1 MSEKLQRALYALIG
15 ASAVYAL
22 ARFVPLPWNGPAAAL
37 LALAALWLGRARVRK
52 AAVDGNYISLLG
64 EIGDGNLTVSPEELA
79 AGNPRAAT
87 AAAQMIFGLR
97 RMVASIRGL
106 GHGLD
111 SATARLETSAAAML
125 SDARAQSKS
134 VSAASE
140 SLNDLESSAAMVQT
154 GVTELTRAGD
164 RNAAAVIEMQSS
176 IEEVSAGI
184 GELVD
189 TVAKTNELSKVA
201 TTSAAQVARSAEL
214 LTASATQNAAAMLE
228 MDATIQQVNR
238 LAQESEQVAARAV
251 GGVESGRAAV
261 EATVGALRAIES
273 ATGQSAEAVRALGE
287 RGAQIGSIVSVIKEI
302 ADQTGLLALNAS
314 ILAAQAGEHG
324 RGFSVVAEEIRELS
338 ERTAGSTREISEL
351 IYSIRDAVET
361 ARGTMEVGAAR
372 ARDGVAIGVGALD
385 SFGEIGGLIDRARLA
400 AGSIAHAMDEQSKGS
415 HEVTQAIENMSQQI
429 TQISEEAQQQAQV
442 ARELTAE
449 ADQMHE
455 RGMQFKQAMTAQSE
469 GTAAISRVTEQLSTS
484 IESIRSALQAIA
496 ASVSDLSRVTHQLEG
511 SATAGTN
518 SAQQLSL
525 TVTGLNHEA
534 RFLRDELSRFRLPE
548 PEPTAELRI
557 AIRDTSGTLDFT
569 AADNVRS
576 HELSGLIGEGL
587 LAFGNGSALEPRLAE
602 SWLVTEDGLEYRFKL
617 KPGLRFSDGSP
628 LRAEDFIASFER
640 VVDPRTGNSLSWVFE
655 PIVGFEEFRDGKS
668 PSMSGVRAEDASTL
682 SFRLKRPL
690 VFFPSLTTLPPMCV
704 MPTEYARAHHDD
716 RPCQPTGTGPFRV
729 VSANES
735 SVELAR
741 NTHYHRAGV
750 PHADKLH
757 IRLDLDGEHQL
768 TAFRAG
774 ELAYLSD
781 VPRSSRPEL
790 LHDPELKPLIETMTL
805 MATTFIGFR
814 CDIPPFNDKRVR
826 LAVNYALNRDKLVR
840 EIHGGVVKAAT
851 GFLPPGLLGYDSA
864 RPGFR
869 FDPAHARQLMA
880 EAGHAG
886 GLEIPLFGTAGQ
898 SWDTDPERRVV
909 REMLEAIGLRVRYE
923 VVTDNESRRRIR
935 ESGRTLLHWSGWF
948 ADYPDPDNFHYV
960 VLHSSQS
967 KHIGTHYSNARFD
980 ELVVKAQREADLGT
994 RARLYQE
1001 AETVLAEDPPFAVMY
1016 HDQGMVIHQPDLG
1029 GVFPHFTTP
1038 MVRAEEVWRMK
1049 KRG

>member
-1 MSEKLQRALYALIG
+1 MTEKFQRFLYAL
-15 ASAVYAL
+15 SAAL
-22 ARFVPLPWNGPAAAL
+22 AVFALAFFLDKPWNGLAAAF
-37 LALAALWLGRARVRK
+37 LALAALWFGRARLRK
-52 AAVDGNYISLLG
+52 DAVDENYINLLG
-64 EIGDGNLTVSPEELA
+64 EIGDGNLTVSPEELT
-79 AGNPRAAT
+79 AGNPRAAG

-111 SATARLETSAAAML
+111 SATARLEVSAAALL

-134 VSAASE
+134 VAAASE
-140 SLNDLESSAAMVQT
+140 SLSDLETSAALVQT
-154 GVTELTRAGD
+154 GVTDLTRAGD

-184 GELVD
+184 SELVD

-214 LTASATQNAAAMLE
+214 LTASATENAAAMLQ
-228 MDATIQQVNR
+228 MDATIQQVNQ

-251 GGVESGRAAV
+251 GGVESGRTAI
-261 EATVGALRAIES
+261 EATVGALRAIEA

-351 IYSIRDAVET
+351 INSIRDAVET

-372 ARDGVAIGVGALD
+372 ARDGVVIGAGALD

-400 AGSIAHAMDEQSKGS
+400 AGSIAHAMDEQSRGS

-449 ADQMHE
+449 AEQMHE
-455 RGMQFKQAMTAQSE
+455 RGMLFKQAMTAQSA
-469 GTAAISRVTEQLSTS
+469 GTAAISRVTEQLSLS

-496 ASVSDLSRVTHQLEG
+496 ASVGDLSKVTHQLEG
-511 SATAGTN
+511 SSAAGTN

-557 AIRDTSGTLDFT
+557 AVRDASGTLDFT

-576 HELSGLIGEGL
+576 HELSGLLGEGL
-587 LAFGNGSALEPRLAE
+587 LAFGNGSSLLPRLAE
-602 SWLVTEDGLEYRFKL
+602 SWMVSDDGLEYRFKL

-628 LRAEDFIASFER
+628 LRTEDFIASFER
-640 VVDPRTGNSLSWVFE
+640 VVDPRTGNPLSWVFE
-655 PIVGFEEFRDGKS
+655 PIAGFEEFRDGKS
-668 PSMSGVRAEDASTL
+668 PTISGIRAEDAATL

-704 MPTEYARAHHDD
+704 MPADFARAHHDD
-716 RPCQPTGTGPFRV
+716 RPCQPIGTGPFRV
-729 VSANES
+729 LSMNES
-735 SVELAR
+735 SVEMAR
-741 NTHYHRAGV
+741 NAHYHRPGV
-750 PHADKLH
+750 PHADRLH

-768 TAFRAG
+768 EAFRAG

-781 VPRSSRPEL
+781 VPRSRRPEL
-790 LHDPELKPLIETMTL
+790 MHDPQLKPLIETMTL
-805 MATTFIGFR
+805 MATTFLGFR
-814 CDIPPFNDKRVR
+814 CDIAPFSDKRLR
-826 LAVNYALNRDKLVR
+826 LAVNHALNRSELVR

-851 GFLPPGLLGYDSA
+851 GFLPPGLLGYDA
-864 RPGFR
+864 GRAGFR
-869 FDPAHARQLMA
+869 YDPDLARQLMA
-880 EAGHAG
+880 EAGHSG
-886 GLEIPLFGTAGQ
+886 GLDVTVFGTAGG
-898 SWDTDPERRVV
+898 SWDSDPERRAV
-909 REMLEAIGLRVRYE
+909 RDMLAAIGLRIRYE
-923 VVTDNESRRRIR
+923 VITESENRRRIR

-967 KHIGTHYSNARFD
+967 KHIGTHYHNERFD
-980 ELVVKAQREADLGT
+980 DLVVKAQREADLAT

-1001 AETVLAEDPPFAVMY
+1001 AEAVLVEDPPFAVMY
-1016 HDQGMVIHQPDLG
+1016 HDQGMVVHQPDLG

-1049 KRG
+1049 PRG